1 MSLCRWMKK
10 FEQKLLNH
18 LQEDT
23 ISNDVPL
30 KNVREGLGSIAY
42 VTGNPKTKTEITIN
56 IDTFIWDITG
66 GAILAPAALP
76 AAAQTSFPVFLFGLT
91 DYYGGYNR
99 SANLLPVQPAWVY
112 FNNAAGFS
120 PIGIWGLNLS
130 AVGNA
135 YFLANIQRGDMIFLF
150 NYFVVG
156 VNNIYAMV
164 RVRCQNVSYG
174 TFLNSFVSDL
184 ITIDTIRYIVPIAN
198 VAQLINPVIFAVQ
211 TLFGKVKVDSIDPR
225 MYITNKD
232 FQQQIAD
239 IPINLPI
246 DKSLIIGFQVSVFCQ
261 NISWVLFVN
270 KVEPLTH
277 R

>member
-30 KNVREGLGSIAY
+30 KNVKEGLGSIAY

-56 IDTFIWDITG
+56 IDTFFYTTAVVPG
-66 GAILAPAALP
+66 GVAVAPAALP
-76 AAAQTSFPVFLFGLT
+76 VGMQTTLSVYLFGLT
-91 DYYGGYNR
+91 DWHGGYLR
-99 SANLLPVQPAWVY
+99 LRNLVQPGGGWQ
-112 FNNAAGFS
+112 FND
-120 PIGIWGLNLS
+120 NLS
-130 AVGNA
+130 GIVGFNYVPA
-135 YFLANIQRGDMIFLF
+135 IAFLQGIAQSGDMFLSF
-150 NYFVVG
+150 SIINPLPALFGVVR
-156 VNNIYAMV
+156 I
-164 RVRCQNVSYG
+164 RCQNVAYG
-174 TFLNSFVSDL
+174 TFLNAFVSDL
-184 ITIDTIRYIVPIAN
+184 ITIDTIRYIVPVAN
-198 VAQLINPVIFAVQ
+198 INQLINPVVFGVQ
-211 TLFGKVKVDSIDPR
+211 SLFGKVKADNIDPR
-225 MYITNKD
+225 MYITNRD

-246 DKSLIIGFQVSVFCQ
+246 DKSLMIGFSVDVFCQ

-270 KVEPLTH
+270 KVESLTH